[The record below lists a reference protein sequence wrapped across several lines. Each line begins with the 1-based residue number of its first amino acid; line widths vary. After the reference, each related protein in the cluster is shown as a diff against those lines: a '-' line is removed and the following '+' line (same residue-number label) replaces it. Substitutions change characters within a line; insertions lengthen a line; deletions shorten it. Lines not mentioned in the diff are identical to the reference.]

1 MTLMQVRA
9 KMRRI
14 RAEIEELEEESGE
27 LNLVPYL
34 DISTNVVMFL
44 LLTVTFSAALAQV
57 AVKPPSL
64 STGEGGGG
72 GGDKMSLNLQI
83 AVSKTGFVVTGQD
96 DVLTPAAGGRTL
108 TKKGA
113 DYDWDA
119 LASVL
124 QQVKVKHE
132 GDEAVGIGLEPDM
145 PYELLVK
152 TADIARGDPKKPL
165 FPKIALTVGE

>member
-14 RAEIEELEEESGE
+14 RAELEELEEESGE

-64 STGEGGGG
+64 STGDSGGGG
-72 GGDKMSLNLQI
+72 GETKALNLQI

-96 DVLTPAAGGRTL
+96 PVLTPDAGGRTIS
-108 TKKGA
+108 KKGA
-113 DYDWDA
+113 EYDWDA
-119 LASVL
+119 LTSVL
-124 QQVKVKHE
+124 QQVKASHE
-132 GDEAVGIGLEPDM
+132 NDEAVGIGLEPDM

-152 TADIARGDPKKPL
+152 VADTARGDPKKPL
-165 FPKIALTVGE
+165 FPRIALTVGE

>member
-14 RAEIEELEEESGE
+14 RAEMEELEEESGE

-57 AVKPPSL
+57 PVKPPSL
-64 STGEGGGG
+64 ATGEGGGG
-72 GGDKMSLNLQI
+72 GGEVKALNLQI

-96 DVLTPAAGGRTL
+96 PVLQPDAGGRIVA
-108 TKKGA
+108 KKGA
-113 DYDWDA
+113 DYDWDG

-124 QQVKVKHE
+124 QQVKTAHPT
-132 GDEAVGIGLEPDM
+132 DEAAGLGLEPDM

-152 TADIARGDPKKPL
+152 TADTARGDPTKPL

>member
-64 STGEGGGG
+64 GGGEGGGG
-72 GGDKMSLNLQI
+72 GGGEVKALNLQI

-96 DVLTPAAGGRTL
+96 PVLQPDAGGRTL
-108 TKKGA
+108 TKKGV
-113 DYDWDA
+113 DYDWDG
-119 LASVL
+119 LAGEFESLWEEVL
-124 QQVKVKHE
+124 CGE
-132 GDEAVGIGLEPDM
+132 REPVTRRE
-145 PYELLVK
+145 PVP
-152 TADIARGDPKKPL
+152 A
-165 FPKIALTVGE
+165 